1 MEFGVAVGAQITAV
15 RRGVQIGVGGD
26 GVAALVAGGR
36 AVRVWTVMRGRI
48 EVRRTEVAAAAG
60 FGVAAVP
67 VGPGS
72 AQTAKAAIDGD
83 RASMTV
89 AGCGDARIPLRGR
102 PADDSKRNPFAGPPS
117 HERYLTEVSEQH
129 PNPLREAGNTV
140 LRSVM
145 RSAVGHEK
153 CLWSKLSGVAIELS
167 GNGRQG

>member
-1 MEFGVAVGAQITAV
+1 MEFGMAVGAQIPAV
-15 RRGVQIGVGGD
+15 RRGMQIGVGGD

-48 EVRRTEVAAAAG
+48 EVRRTEVAAAAE

-117 HERYLTEVSEQH
+117 PERYLTEVSEQH
-129 PNPLREAGNTV
+129 PNP
-140 LRSVM
+140 
-145 RSAVGHEK
+145 
-153 CLWSKLSGVAIELS
+153 
-167 GNGRQG
+167 